1 MGTVCQNKYKI
12 QIFFIIIETN
22 FVDKSFRMEYQDR
35 SPIDTIESRLSNIER
50 RVYGKSNPSFKEK
63 EDASSELAGGVVP
76 RLTDIAKEVGNAIST
91 RERVV
96 PLFRRLKE
104 LESYM
109 DPSFGESK
117 GLPAELKVEMILAQE
132 EKIRKSAELL
142 KDIQEK
148 SAVLNAD
155 AILTYTQPECE
166 RNLINLSTIQ
176 LEQEVKCNRL
186 NESTLELVEKYN
198 DVISTIAETFVRY
211 DEMLRALEDSKS
223 STSIES
229 R

>member
-1 MGTVCQNKYKI
+1 MQMQFARC
-12 QIFFIIIETN
+12 IIICGFN
-22 FVDKSFRMEYQDR
+22 FQLNTYFNA
-35 SPIDTIESRLSNIER
+35 NIR
-50 RVYGKSNPSFKEK
+50 DSIY
-63 EDASSELAGGVVP
+63 
-76 RLTDIAKEVGNAIST
+76 TT
-91 RERVV
+91 
-96 PLFRRLKE
+96 
-104 LESYM
+104 
-109 DPSFGESK
+109 FGESK

-166 RNLINLSTIQ
+166 RNLIKLSTIQ

-211 DEMLRALEDSKS
+211 DEMLRALEESKS

>member
-1 MGTVCQNKYKI
+1 MGSLDSV
-12 QIFFIIIETN
+12 
-22 FVDKSFRMEYQDR
+22 
-35 SPIDTIESRLSNIER
+35 ESRLASIER
-50 RVYGKSNPSFKEK
+50 RVYGKSNPSYKEK
-63 EDASSELAGGVVP
+63 EDASSEVAGGVVP

-96 PLFRRLKE
+96 PLFRRVKE

-166 RNLINLSTIQ
+166 RNLIKLSTIQ

-198 DVISTIAETFVRY
+198 DVISTIAETFVRC
-211 DEMLRALEDSKS
+211 DEMLTALEDAKANKS
-223 STSIES
+223 SGTGS
-229 R
+229 

>member
-1 MGTVCQNKYKI
+1 MEVIMEVEQGTNL
-12 QIFFIIIETN
+12 
-22 FVDKSFRMEYQDR
+22 DS
-35 SPIDTIESRLSNIER
+35 IESRLANIER
-50 RVYGKSNPSFKEK
+50 RVYGKSNPSYREK
-63 EDASSELAGGVVP
+63 EDAASEVGGGIVP
-76 RLTDIAKEVGNAIST
+76 RLTDIAKEVGNAVGT
-91 RERVV
+91 RERVA

-104 LESYM
+104 LETYM

-117 GLPAELKVEMILAQE
+117 GLPTELKVEMILAQE
-132 EKIRKSAELL
+132 EKIRKSAALL

-166 RNLINLSTIQ
+166 RNLVKLSTIQ
-176 LEQEVKCNRL
+176 LEQEVACNGL

-211 DEMLRALEDSKS
+211 DEMLRALEDAKS
-223 STSIES
+223 TKTSVVDS
-229 R
+229 

>member
-1 MGTVCQNKYKI
+1 MDVENG
-12 QIFFIIIETN
+12 
-22 FVDKSFRMEYQDR
+22 SAME
-35 SPIDTIESRLSNIER
+35 SIESRLANIEH
-50 RVYGKSNPSFKEK
+50 RVYGKSNPSFSEK
-63 EDASSELAGGVVP
+63 EDAASEVAGGIVP
-76 RLTDIAKEVGNAIST
+76 RLTDIAKEVGNAVGT
-91 RERVV
+91 RERVA

-104 LESYM
+104 LETYM
-109 DPSFGESK
+109 DPAFGENK

-132 EKIRKSAELL
+132 EKIRKSAELM

-166 RNLINLSTIQ
+166 RNLVKLSTIQ
-176 LEQEVKCNRL
+176 LEQEVVCNRL
-186 NESTLELVEKYN
+186 NESTLELVERYN

-211 DEMLRALEDSKS
+211 DEMLKALEEAKS
-223 STSIES
+223 AKTSIEA

>member
-1 MGTVCQNKYKI
+1 
-12 QIFFIIIETN
+12 
-22 FVDKSFRMEYQDR
+22 MEYQDR

-63 EDASSELAGGVVP
+63 EDAASEVAGGIVP
-76 RLTDIAKEVGNAIST
+76 RLTDIAKDVGNAVGT
-91 RERVV
+91 RERAA

-117 GLPAELKVEMILAQE
+117 GLPAELKVQMILAQE
-132 EKIRKSAELL
+132 EKIRKSADLL
-142 KDIQEK
+142 KDIQAK

-166 RNLINLSTIQ
+166 RNLVKLSTIQ
-176 LEQEVKCNRL
+176 LEQEMACSSL
-186 NESTLELVEKYN
+186 NESTLELVERYN

-211 DEMLRALEDSKS
+211 DEMLKA
-223 STSIES
+223 IEEAKAS
-229 R
+229 NTNR

>member
-1 MGTVCQNKYKI
+1 MNTECGSSLDSV
-12 QIFFIIIETN
+12 
-22 FVDKSFRMEYQDR
+22 
-35 SPIDTIESRLSNIER
+35 ESRLACIER
-50 RVYGKSNPSFKEK
+50 RVYGKSNPSYKEK
-63 EDASSELAGGVVP
+63 EDASSEVAGGVVP

-166 RNLINLSTIQ
+166 QNLIKLSTIQ
-176 LEQEVKCNRL
+176 LDQEVKCNRL
-186 NESTLELVEKYN
+186 NDSTLELVEKYN

-211 DEMLRALEDSKS
+211 DEMLRALEESKS
-223 STSIES
+223 ST
-229 R
+229 

>member
-1 MGTVCQNKYKI
+1 MGV
-12 QIFFIIIETN
+12 
-22 FVDKSFRMEYQDR
+22 
-35 SPIDTIESRLSNIER
+35 
-50 RVYGKSNPSFKEK
+50 
-63 EDASSELAGGVVP
+63 AGGVVP
-76 RLTDIAKEVGNAIST
+76 RLTDIAKDVGNAVGT
-91 RERVV
+91 RERAA

-132 EKIRKSAELL
+132 ENRKSAELL

-166 RNLINLSTIQ
+166 RNLIKLSTIQ

-186 NESTLELVEKYN
+186 NESTLELVENYN

>member
-22 FVDKSFRMEYQDR
+22 FVDKSFKMEYQDR

-63 EDASSELAGGVVP
+63 EDAASEVAGGVVP
-76 RLTDIAKEVGNAIST
+76 RLTDIAKDVGNAVGT
-91 RERVV
+91 RERAA

-117 GLPAELKVEMILAQE
+117 GLPAELKVQMILAQE
-132 EKIRKSAELL
+132 QKIRKSADLL
-142 KDIQEK
+142 KDIQAK

-166 RNLINLSTIQ
+166 RNLVKLSTIQ
-176 LEQEVKCNRL
+176 LEQEMACSRK
-186 NESTLELVEKYN
+186 STQTSSLTEIYLVGK
-198 DVISTIAETFVRY
+198 
-211 DEMLRALEDSKS
+211 
-223 STSIES
+223 
-229 R
+229 

>member
-1 MGTVCQNKYKI
+1 MEYEQ
-12 QIFFIIIETN
+12 ETN
-22 FVDKSFRMEYQDR
+22 LDS
-35 SPIDTIESRLSNIER
+35 IESRLANIER
-50 RVYGKSNPSFKEK
+50 RVYGKSNPSYREK
-63 EDASSELAGGVVP
+63 EDAASEVGGGIVP
-76 RLTDIAKEVGNAIST
+76 RLTDIAKEVGNAVGT
-91 RERVV
+91 RERIA

-104 LESYM
+104 LETYM

-132 EKIRKSAELL
+132 EKIRKSALLL

-166 RNLINLSTIQ
+166 RNLVKLSTIQ
-176 LEQEVKCNRL
+176 LEQEVSCNRL

-211 DEMLRALEDSKS
+211 DEMLKALEDAKATK
-223 STSIES
+223 TSGAAS
-229 R
+229 

>member
-1 MGTVCQNKYKI
+1 MGNMNTECGSSLDSV
-12 QIFFIIIETN
+12 
-22 FVDKSFRMEYQDR
+22 
-35 SPIDTIESRLSNIER
+35 ESRLACIER
-50 RVYGKSNPSFKEK
+50 RVYGKANPSYKEK
-63 EDASSELAGGVVP
+63 EDASSEVAGGVVP

-104 LESYM
+104 LETYM
-109 DPSFGESK
+109 DPTFGESK

-132 EKIRKSAELL
+132 DKIRKSAELL

-166 RNLINLSTIQ
+166 RNLIKLSTIQ

-211 DEMLRALEDSKS
+211 DEMLKAFEEAKVS
-223 STSIES
+223 SAT
-229 R
+229 